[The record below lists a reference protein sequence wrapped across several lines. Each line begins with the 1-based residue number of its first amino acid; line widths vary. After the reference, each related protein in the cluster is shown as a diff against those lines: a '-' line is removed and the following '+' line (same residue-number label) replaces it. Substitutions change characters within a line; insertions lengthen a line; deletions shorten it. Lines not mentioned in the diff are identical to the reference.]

1 MSMATTVAWLSSLCL
16 AVMIVFDRL
25 MVGDCYRNQPNQAW
39 LVSSAGGSAIGLTA
53 TMMSWAYVS
62 MTSGPTLQ
70 ILFQTLVELAYPH
83 GVLMAVAGA
92 MAVQVLYHYFH
103 AFISKDGLEVNE
115 TAIAMWLA
123 SSPVWIFASVVLI
136 QYFELPLYLFAGLEK
151 AEVSWQFGIL
161 MLLSVV
167 GLVCFELAGQQGKN
181 RLWTIIRSRYIRSIL
196 FILVFTVAYTL
207 ILSGVTRSFDDNLT
221 ETLALLPCYFLG
233 FAVGLRVLFNK
244 TDRAQL
250 RNNWR
255 RLRKFG
261 GLILV
266 AEIIGALV
274 FFLEFFALSGLDP
287 TLVNLIIA
295 AHVIPVFVMNVG
307 LGRLR
312 MHMER
317 QNVQRYR
324 FMSMRFLVHK
334 LPEARRSIASEA
346 AWLVLVLT
354 TLSVGIYH
362 AK

>member
-1 MSMATTVAWLSSLCL
+1 MSVVSAAAWLSSLCL

-39 LVSSAGGSAIGLTA
+39 LVSSVGGSAIGLVA
-53 TMMSWAYVS
+53 TMISWTYVS

-70 ILFQTLVELAYPH
+70 TLLQTLVELAYPH

-92 MAVQVLYHYFH
+92 IAVQVLYHYFH

-136 QYFELPLYLFAGLEK
+136 QYSDLPLYNLTGLDK
-151 AEVSWQFGIL
+151 AEASWQFGTL

-181 RLWTIIRSRYIRSIL
+181 GLWTIIRSRYIRSIL

-221 ETLALLPCYFLG
+221 ETLALLPWYFLG
-233 FAVGLRVLFNK
+233 FAAGLRILFSK
-244 TDRAQL
+244 TDRIKL

-266 AEIIGALV
+266 AEIVGALV

-287 TLVNLIIA
+287 TLVNMIIA
-295 AHVIPVFVMNVG
+295 AHVIPVFLMNVG
-307 LGRLR
+307 LGKLRLNMQR
-312 MHMER
+312 N
-317 QNVQRYR
+317 NVQRYR
-324 FMSMRFLVHK
+324 FMGMRFLAHK
-334 LPEARRSIASEA
+334 LPRAKESIIPET
-346 AWLVLVLT
+346 AWLVLVLA
-354 TLSVGIYH
+354 TLSLGIYY
-362 AK
+362 AR